1 MSYANGT
8 TYYNLPQTVG
18 TDKRDWTDTNQA
30 FADIDSAVHTAV
42 ETGAT
47 GAQDIA
53 TIKEQLHGTGG
64 IDERLAQAENDID
77 AVEGDVAI
85 LQATVTQ
92 HTAAITDVRQDLED
106 MICAFNEEAATSTH
120 AYAIDDYFI
129 YNDVLYKAT
138 DAIAIGD
145 TIVPNVNC
153 AATNVATELFAIEH
167 GTVTI
172 EVDADEVDY
181 DNTTSGLTATNVQ
194 AAIDELANVSPSTI
208 TASDVTY
215 DDSVT
220 QLSAANVQAAIAALK
235 TLIDNIPSGGGD
247 MPLFDYANPLFTF
260 DATHLTYTVPNNAAD
275 CYLIGTLDVISTS
288 SSNEITLDIN
298 GTVMFKAYKLTTPTG
313 TSFAECNFA
322 SPLRLTAGDVVT
334 ISEIGNSDLHIVGV
348 R

>member
-85 LQATVTQ
+85 LQSTVTG
-92 HTAAITDVRQDLED
+92 HTAAIADVRQDLED
-106 MICAFNEEAATSTH
+106 MVCAFNEESATSTH
-120 AYAIDDYFI
+120 AYVIDDYFI

-153 AATNVATELFAIEH
+153 AATNVTTELLAIEH
-167 GTVTI
+167 GTVVI

-194 AAIDELANVSPSTI
+194 AAIDELAGSSPSPT
-208 TASDVTY
+208 TVAADDVTY
-215 DDSVT
+215 NDVVT
-220 QLSAANVQAAIAALK
+220 QLNANNVQAAIEALK
-235 TLIDNIPSGGGD
+235 TLIDNIPSGGGSMKCAMYGTRTGAATVD
-247 MPLFDYANPLFTF
+247 ISSLNLSSADDY
-260 DATHLTYTVPNNAAD
+260 Y
-275 CYLIGTLDVISTS
+275 VI
-288 SSNEITLDIN
+288 LN
-298 GTVMFKAYKLTTPTG
+298 GTFEYNATTGAGLLPYISAKTATDFSVTAPTLG
-313 TSFAECNFA
+313 GVTSEPWSFQVITN
-322 SPLRLTAGDVVT
+322 
-334 ISEIGNSDLHIVGV
+334 
-348 R
+348 

>member
-77 AVEGDVAI
+77 GVEGDVAI

-247 MPLFDYANPLFTF
+247 MKPIDYANPLKEFSHSTTG
-260 DATHLTYTVPNNAAD
+260 DATETYTATAD
-275 CYLIGTLDVISTS
+275 GQLMLGVIAITS
-288 SSNEITLDIN
+288 HHSNITIN
-298 GTVMFKAYKLTTPTG
+298 GKYIFRGEETG
-313 TSFAECNFA
+313 AGEVFVDVPIKSGDIIAVTMYW
-322 SPLRLTAGDVVT
+322 TANEVQG
-334 ISEIGNSDLHIVGV
+334 GV
-348 R
+348 FPYITQ